1 MPGGNL
7 TLAARR
13 DRRIVH
19 ASAGDSIAMRQRAIL
34 ALGIGQ
40 CINWGVLYYA
50 FAVLLLPVEQSLG
63 LPRWA
68 VAGAYSLALLV
79 SAAFAPL
86 VGRWGDRGHAPAV
99 MQAGGVGAAACLA
112 LWSVVPGTVTFYLAW
127 IGLGVSMA
135 CTLYEPAFAI
145 VGRAHA
151 EPAQRLRAL
160 AMVTLLGGL
169 ASTAFLPTTAW
180 LVARFGWRVAVVGL
194 AVAMLISVWMTR
206 TFAFSS
212 IATRSVSTEVTP
224 PVVPTRQGP
233 VPHLPFLMIA
243 FGYVSLAAAAAIA
256 NLIPTAAERHLTPTL
271 AATLGGTFGIM
282 QLPGRALMM
291 HGRLSGAPFRLL
303 ASSLG
308 LQAIGLA
315 GWALAPGVVGA
326 VAGLMTYALGAG
338 LSTLVRPYL
347 VLSELGDYGPS
358 YVNGRVA
365 QAQQLARAAGPVLA
379 AGAAH
384 YVSYAT
390 LLTSL
395 SLIYGAMALVALLR
409 RPRADR

>member
-1 MPGGNL
+1 
-7 TLAARR
+7 
-13 DRRIVH
+13 
-19 ASAGDSIAMRQRAIL
+19 MRQRAIL

-79 SAAFAPL
+79 SAGFAPL

-99 MQAGGVGAAACLA
+99 MQAGGLGAAACLA
-112 LWSVVPGTVTFYLAW
+112 IWSIVPGAVTFYLAW
-127 IGLGVSMA
+127 MGLGVSMA

-145 VGRAHA
+145 VGRAHT

-180 LVARFGWRVAVVGL
+180 LVLHFGWRLAVIGL
-194 AVAMLISVWMTR
+194 AVAMLISVWLTR
-206 TFAFSS
+206 AFAFASMTG
-212 IATRSVSTEVTP
+212 ATADASGTVARHAP
-224 PVVPTRQGP
+224 APRGR
-233 VPHLPFLMIA
+233 VPHLPLLMIA
-243 FGYVSLAAAAAIA
+243 FGYVSLAAAAVIA

-303 ASSLG
+303 AGSLG
-308 LQAIGLA
+308 LQAMGLA
-315 GWALAPGVVGA
+315 GWALAPGVIGA

-384 YVSYAT
+384 YVSYAA

-395 SLIYGAMALVALLR
+395 SLVYGAMALVALVR
-409 RPRADR
+409 RSRHDA